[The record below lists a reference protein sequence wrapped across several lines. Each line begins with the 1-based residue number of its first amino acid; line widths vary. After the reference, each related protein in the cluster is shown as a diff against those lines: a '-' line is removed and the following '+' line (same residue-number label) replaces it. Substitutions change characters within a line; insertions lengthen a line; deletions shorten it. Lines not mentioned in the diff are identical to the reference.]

1 MKILEKIKI
10 CTEKAGKPGGWYSQG
25 FKVGKMIYTA
35 GITAIDPKTQMLVSP
50 NDITGQTKQVLTN
63 MKAILE
69 AAGSD
74 MNHVVKTL
82 VFISDINDFQ
92 KFNEVYKEFFPIDPP
107 ARSTVQIGRFKDE
120 IVIEIE
126 AIATVID

>member
-10 CTEKAGKPGGWYSQG
+10 CTEKAGKPGGWYSQAVR
-25 FKVGKMIYTA
+25 VGDIIYTA
-35 GITAIDPKTQMLVSP
+35 GITAVDPETQMLVSP
-50 NDITGQTKQVLTN
+50 NEITGQTKQVLTN
-63 MKAILE
+63 IKAILE

-74 MNHVVKTL
+74 LNHVVKTL

-107 ARSTVQIGRFKDE
+107 ARSTIQIGKFKDDT
-120 IVIEIE
+120 VIEIE
-126 AIATVID
+126 AIATAIG